1 MESQTLNRGQRR
13 KFKNHRIIMNCRKI
27 LIPLLVAL
35 GLSMQSS
42 VTAENWPQWRGPN
55 FDGSTSAQGL
65 PTEFS
70 KTKNVKW
77 MAELPGASAATP
89 IIWEDKV
96 FISSTDEDRQTLQAM
111 CLDRKTGKVLWN
123 QDVGVGLQRQPARA
137 NYASPSP
144 LTDGN
149 LVYFF
154 YGNGSLIAFDLDG
167 KKVWTKN
174 IESEHGQFAFQWDF
188 SSSPM
193 LYDGILYLQVLQR
206 NVPVHGRGRQN
217 GPSYLLAMDPKTGE
231 ELWKHIR
238 PSEARAESLEA
249 FSTPIPFTHE
259 GRAEIL
265 IVGGDAIS
273 GHDPKT
279 GQEFWRWGSWNPSHR
294 IGHWRLVPSP
304 VAGGGVILACA
315 PKGEPVFAVKAG
327 LNGPQDDSALAWSTA
342 DKKDIT
348 SDVPTPLFYDG
359 HFYILNR
366 ERPFNIACMDPSGK
380 VIWSER
386 LESRSFF
393 ETSPTGADGK
403 IYFMNEKGEAWVI
416 AAGNEFKIL
425 HRASMGEPNDSLLR
439 SSISVAH
446 GNLFIRTG
454 NKLYC
459 IEERN

>member
-1 MESQTLNRGQRR
+1 ML
-13 KFKNHRIIMNCRKI
+13 F
-27 LIPLLVAL
+27 PLLVAV
-35 GLSMQSS
+35 GLSMQSFD
-42 VTAENWPQWRGPN
+42 VGAENWPQWRGPN
-55 FDGSTSAQGL
+55 FNGATTATGL

-77 MAELPGASAATP
+77 VADLPGASAATP

-111 CLDRKTGKVLWN
+111 CLDRETGKILWN
-123 QDVGVGLQRQPARA
+123 HDVGVGLQRQPARA

-144 LTDGN
+144 VTDGH

-154 YGNGSLIAFDLDG
+154 YGNGNLIAFNMEG
-167 KKVWTKN
+167 ERVWAKN
-174 IESEHGQFAFQWDF
+174 IETEHGQFAFQWDF

-206 NVPVHGRGRQN
+206 NVPVHGRGRQD

-238 PSEARAESLEA
+238 PSQAQAESLEA

-259 GRAEIL
+259 GRTEIL
-265 IVGGDAIS
+265 IVGGDDIS

-279 GQEFWRWGSWNPSHR
+279 GEKFWRWGTWNPTR

-304 VAGGGVILACA
+304 VTGGGVVLACA
-315 PKGEPVFAVKAG
+315 PKGGPVFAVKAG
-327 LNGPQDDSALAWSTA
+327 LKGPQDDSALAWTTA
-342 DKKDIT
+342 DQRKIS
-348 SDVPTPLFYDG
+348 SDVPTPLFYKG
-359 HFYILNR
+359 RFYILNR
-366 ERPFNIACMDPSGK
+366 DGKTLSSVDPSGK
-380 VIWSER
+380 VNWIGDLDSR
-386 LESRSFF
+386 PVLES
-393 ETSPTGADGK
+393 SPTGADGK
-403 IYFMNEKGEAWVI
+403 IYFMNERGDVWVI
-416 AAGNEFKIL
+416 EAGDEFKVL
-425 HRASMGEPNDSLLR
+425 HRTSMGDSNDKDLR

-454 NKLYC
+454 SKLYC
-459 IEERN
+459 IEQQN